1 MRKKLYRS
9 TSNKVIG
16 GVCAGMADYFAV
28 DPLVVRLIAVMLLF
42 ADGFGFLL
50 YIVAWVMLPVATAE
64 YESSKIESNGTA
76 ANIWFKYL
84 PGLLLIGV
92 GCILLARQY
101 FYWFDLGELWPLLL
115 IFVGIGIIVT
125 KMKRE
130 GQDHA
135 DRMESNPSG
144 EPSAS
149 QNGES
154 LV

>member
-1 MRKKLYRS
+1 
-9 TSNKVIG
+9 VIG

-84 PGLLLIGV
+84 PGLLLNSPGSSV
-92 GCILLARQY
+92 
-101 FYWFDLGELWPLLL
+101 LLL
-115 IFVGIGIIVT
+115 VRSRRAVAVV
-125 KMKRE
+125 
-130 GQDHA
+130 A
-135 DRMESNPSG
+135 DICWHRDNSN
-144 EPSAS
+144 
-149 QNGES
+149 QNET
-154 LV
+154 